1 MSTLQKAIEI
11 AQVAHQ
17 GQKDK
22 SGAPYIM
29 HVIRVM
35 NSGKTSP

>member
-11 AQVAHQ
+11 AITAHQ
-17 GQKDK
+17 NQTDK
-22 SGAPYIM
+22 SGAPYIL

-35 NSGKTSP
+35 NSGK